1 MICRE
6 QCEDTKHRE
15 WPPHTI
21 RSRRGHAG
29 ACCIKVRR
37 AVGRRISRAGAGL
50 ALIDGEQLV
59 LDALLQT
66 MSHFAN
72 ADGYIHA
79 DEATYVEQLVLS
91 VFQGIRRFSSDEL
104 IRQLRETMLR
114 NNGMPDTTFLLG
126 CLQTYDNYHGTCSA
140 FLAKGMLFRLANAIC
155 KADGNISDE
164 EKRAL
169 LDFEQKFYTIDSDEK
184 KRAMLKFEQKNYA
197 NVQQAFEFEYINTAT
212 GVRSGV
218 FLSVLGG
225 QSEVV
230 TKEVTML
237 INERRKQANRESNIE
252 FDQRLAA
259 VRLVGWRGITEPF
272 TPENA
277 LRLCKSNRDITAQ
290 ITQQSDYMANFIEP
304 REVVTASSPTQK
316 QAQGFSGTKS
326 AKSFE
331 QKTQE
336 LNNLV
341 GLESVKEVVK
351 ELVNFLKVQKLR
363 RAKGLPAPTI
373 SLHLVFSGSPGTG
386 KTTVARL
393 LAQIYAS
400 LGILPKGHLVET
412 DRAGMVGG
420 YLGQTAIKTK
430 EVANAALGGVLFI
443 DEAYSLSP
451 SEAKDQY
458 GQEAIDTLLKMMED
472 SRHELVVVVAGYT
485 DKMKTFVESN
495 PGLRSRFNQ
504 YIEFEDYQP
513 GQLVEIF
520 EGFARS
526 AGYQVSQAARNRLII
541 IFQKEFVAR
550 NNSFGNARFARNMF
564 EKSIRKQANRIAPI
578 ADISLELLTTIDE
591 NDV

>member
-1 MICRE
+1 MAAALRTNIKE
-6 QCEDTKHRE
+6 ISVPLGDAL
-15 WPPHTI
+15 
-21 RSRRGHAG
+21 AG
-29 ACCIKVRR
+29 R
-37 AVGRRISRAGAGL
+37 ARAGL
-50 ALIDGEQLV
+50 SPIDGEQLV

-66 MSHFAN
+66 VSHFAN
-72 ADGYIHA
+72 ADGHIHGDEETYA
-79 DEATYVEQLVLS
+79 DQLVLS
-91 VFQGIRRFSSDEL
+91 VFQGIRRFSGDEL

-169 LDFEQKFYTIDSDEK
+169 LDFEQKIYTE
-184 KRAMLKFEQKNYA
+184 
-197 NVQQAFEFEYINTAT
+197 VQ
-212 GVRSGV
+212 
-218 FLSVLGG
+218 
-225 QSEVV
+225 
-230 TKEVTML
+230 
-237 INERRKQANRESNIE
+237 
-252 FDQRLAA
+252 
-259 VRLVGWRGITEPF
+259 
-272 TPENA
+272 
-277 LRLCKSNRDITAQ
+277 
-290 ITQQSDYMANFIEP
+290 IEP
-304 REVVTASSPTQK
+304 REVIAASSLTQK
-316 QAQGFSGTKS
+316 QAQGLSGTKG

-331 QKTQE
+331 QLTQE

-341 GLESVKEVVK
+341 GLESVKEDVK
-351 ELVNFLKVQKLR
+351 ALVNFLKVQELR

-373 SLHLVFSGSPGTG
+373 SHHLVFSGSPGTG

-430 EVANAALGGVLFI
+430 EVASAALGGVLFI

-485 DKMKTFVESN
+485 DKMRTFVDSN

-550 NNSFGNARFARNMF
+550 SNSFGNARLARNMF
-564 EKSIRKQANRIAPI
+564 ETSIRNQANRIAPI

-591 NDV
+591 NDVYVPQM

>member
-1 MICRE
+1 MMDRNSITSMSQALRTNIKE
-6 QCEDTKHRE
+6 ISVPLGDAL
-15 WPPHTI
+15 
-21 RSRRGHAG
+21 AG
-29 ACCIKVRR
+29 R
-37 AVGRRISRAGAGL
+37 ARAGL
-50 ALIDGEQLV
+50 SPIDGEQLV

-66 MSHFAN
+66 VSHFAN
-72 ADGYIHA
+72 ADGHIHGDEETYA
-79 DEATYVEQLVLS
+79 DQLVLS
-91 VFQGIRRFSSDEL
+91 VFQGIRRFSGEEL
-104 IRQLRETMLR
+104 TRQLRETMLR
-114 NNGMPDTTFLLG
+114 NNGMPDMSFLLG

-140 FLAKGMLFRLANAIC
+140 FLAKGILFRLANAIC
-155 KADGNISDE
+155 KVDGNISDE

-169 LDFEQKFYTIDSDEK
+169 LDFEQKIYTIDSDEK
-184 KRAMLKFEQKNYA
+184 KRALLGFEQNFYTE
-197 NVQQAFEFEYINTAT
+197 VQ
-212 GVRSGV
+212 
-218 FLSVLGG
+218 
-225 QSEVV
+225 
-230 TKEVTML
+230 
-237 INERRKQANRESNIE
+237 
-252 FDQRLAA
+252 
-259 VRLVGWRGITEPF
+259 
-272 TPENA
+272 
-277 LRLCKSNRDITAQ
+277 
-290 ITQQSDYMANFIEP
+290 IEP
-304 REVVTASSPTQK
+304 CEVIVAASLTQK
-316 QAQGFSGTKS
+316 QAQGLSGTKG

-331 QKTQE
+331 QLTQE

-341 GLESVKEVVK
+341 GLESVKEDVK
-351 ELVNFLKVQKLR
+351 ALVNFLKVQEIR

-373 SLHLVFSGSPGTG
+373 SHHLVFSGSPGTG

-393 LAQIYAS
+393 LARIYAS

-430 EVANAALGGVLFI
+430 EVASAALGGVLFI

-485 DKMKTFVESN
+485 DKMRTFVDSN

-526 AGYQVSQAARNRLII
+526 AGYQVSQAARNRLIFV
-541 IFQKEFVAR
+541 FQERFVAR
-550 NNSFGNARFARNMF
+550 DKSFGNARLARNMF
-564 EKSIRKQANRIAPI
+564 ETSIRNQANRIAPI

-591 NDV
+591 DDV

>member
-1 MICRE
+1 MDRASIARMAAALRTNIKE
-6 QCEDTKHRE
+6 ISVPLGDAL
-15 WPPHTI
+15 
-21 RSRRGHAG
+21 AG
-29 ACCIKVRR
+29 R
-37 AVGRRISRAGAGL
+37 ARAGL
-50 ALIDGEQLV
+50 SPIDGEQLV

-66 MSHFAN
+66 VSHFAN
-72 ADGYIHA
+72 ADGHIHGDEETYA
-79 DEATYVEQLVLS
+79 DQLVLS
-91 VFQGIRRFSSDEL
+91 VFQGIRRFSGDEL

-169 LDFEQKFYTIDSDEK
+169 LDFEQKIYTE
-184 KRAMLKFEQKNYA
+184 
-197 NVQQAFEFEYINTAT
+197 VQ
-212 GVRSGV
+212 
-218 FLSVLGG
+218 
-225 QSEVV
+225 
-230 TKEVTML
+230 
-237 INERRKQANRESNIE
+237 
-252 FDQRLAA
+252 
-259 VRLVGWRGITEPF
+259 
-272 TPENA
+272 
-277 LRLCKSNRDITAQ
+277 
-290 ITQQSDYMANFIEP
+290 IEP
-304 REVVTASSPTQK
+304 REVIAASSLTQK
-316 QAQGFSGTKS
+316 QAQGLSGTKG

-331 QKTQE
+331 QLTQE

-341 GLESVKEVVK
+341 GLESVKEDVK
-351 ELVNFLKVQKLR
+351 ALVNFLKVQELR

-373 SLHLVFSGSPGTG
+373 SHHLVFSGSPGTG

-430 EVANAALGGVLFI
+430 EVASAALGGVLFI

-485 DKMKTFVESN
+485 DKMRTFVDSN

-550 NNSFGNARFARNMF
+550 SNSFGNARLARNMF
-564 EKSIRKQANRIAPI
+564 ETSIRNQANRIAPI

-591 NDV
+591 NDVYVPQM

>member
-1 MICRE
+1 MDRANIARMAADLRTNIKE
-6 QCEDTKHRE
+6 ISVPLGDALAGRA
-15 WPPHTI
+15 
-21 RSRRGHAG
+21 RAGVAG
-29 ACCIKVRR
+29 A
-37 AVGRRISRAGAGL
+37 

-66 MSHFAN
+66 VSHFAK
-72 ADGYIHA
+72 ADGHIHV
-79 DEATYVEQLVLS
+79 DEATYAEQLILS
-91 VFQGIRRFSSDEL
+91 IFQGIRRFSSDEL

-114 NNGMPDTTFLLG
+114 NNGMPDTMRLLDY
-126 CLQTYDNYHGTCSA
+126 LQVYDKYRGTCSA

-155 KADGNISDE
+155 KADGTVSDE
-164 EKRAL
+164 EKRML
-169 LDFEQKFYTIDSDEK
+169 HEFEQKIYTDTSGISGET
-184 KRAMLKFEQKNYA
+184 KRVLYGFEQNYYTE
-197 NVQQAFEFEYINTAT
+197 VQ
-212 GVRSGV
+212 
-218 FLSVLGG
+218 
-225 QSEVV
+225 
-230 TKEVTML
+230 
-237 INERRKQANRESNIE
+237 
-252 FDQRLAA
+252 
-259 VRLVGWRGITEPF
+259 
-272 TPENA
+272 
-277 LRLCKSNRDITAQ
+277 
-290 ITQQSDYMANFIEP
+290 IEP
-304 REVVTASSPTQK
+304 RDVLAPSSLTQK
-316 QAQGFSGTKS
+316 QTQGLSG

-331 QKTQE
+331 QLMQE

-341 GLESVKEVVK
+341 GLESVKEDVK
-351 ELVNFLKVQKLR
+351 ALANFLKVQELR

-373 SLHLVFSGSPGTG
+373 SHHLVFSGSPGTG

-430 EVANAALGGVLFI
+430 EVASSALGGVLFI

-451 SEAKDQY
+451 PEKTDQY

-485 DKMKTFVESN
+485 DKMMTFVDSN

-541 IFQKEFVAR
+541 TFQKEFVER
-550 NNSFGNARFARNMF
+550 DKSFGNARLARNMF
-564 EKSIRKQANRIAPI
+564 ETSIRKQANRIAPI

-591 NDV
+591 DDVE

>member
-1 MICRE
+1 MDRASIARMAAALRTNIKE
-6 QCEDTKHRE
+6 ISVPLGDAIAGRV
-15 WPPHTI
+15 
-21 RSRRGHAG
+21 RAGVAG
-29 ACCIKVRR
+29 A
-37 AVGRRISRAGAGL
+37 

-66 MSHFAN
+66 VSHFAN
-72 ADGYIHA
+72 VDGHIHA
-79 DEATYVEQLVLS
+79 DEATYAEQLILS
-91 VFQGIRRFSSDEL
+91 VFQGIQRFPGEEL
-104 IRQLRETMLR
+104 TRQLHETMLR
-114 NNGMPDTTFLLG
+114 NNGMPDTMRLLDY
-126 CLQTYDNYHGTCSA
+126 LRVYDKYHGTCSA
-140 FLAKGMLFRLANAIC
+140 FLAKGILFRLANAIC
-155 KADGNISDE
+155 KADGSVSDE
-164 EKRAL
+164 EKRVL
-169 LDFEQKFYTIDSDEK
+169 LEFEQKIYTNATDVSSEV
-184 KRAMLKFEQKNYA
+184 KRALLGFEQNY
-197 NVQQAFEFEYINTAT
+197 YT
-212 GVRSGV
+212 
-218 FLSVLGG
+218 
-225 QSEVV
+225 EVH
-230 TKEVTML
+230 E
-237 INERRKQANRESNIE
+237 
-252 FDQRLAA
+252 
-259 VRLVGWRGITEPF
+259 
-272 TPENA
+272 
-277 LRLCKSNRDITAQ
+277 AQ
-290 ITQQSDYMANFIEP
+290 IEP
-304 REVVTASSPTQK
+304 REIATASSPTKK
-316 QAQGFSGTKS
+316 QAQGLSDAKG

-331 QKTQE
+331 QLTQE

-341 GLESVKEVVK
+341 GLESVKEDVK
-351 ELVNFLKVQKLR
+351 ALVNFLKVQELR

-373 SLHLVFSGSPGTG
+373 SHHLVFSGSPGTG

-430 EVANAALGGVLFI
+430 EVASAALGGVLFI

-550 NNSFGNARFARNMF
+550 NNSFGNARLARNMF
-564 EKSIRKQANRIAPI
+564 ETSIRKQANRIAPI